1 MPGPVKGEL
10 VILGSI
16 SYLGGLDV
24 IMKVVT
30 ERLDVRN
37 NIVSS
42 LTSQMS
48 REQDYNKLAH

>member
-1 MPGPVKGEL
+1 MPRPIRVEH
-10 VILGSI
+10 VVLGSI

-30 ERLDVRN
+30 ECLYVRN

-48 REQDYNKLAH
+48 WEKDYNRLAD